1 MFNDFA
7 LYNTTSVIP
16 AKVLSLKVGP
26 GHWPTS
32 AIPLCNFE
40 KRK

>member
-16 AKVLSLKVGP
+16 AKVLSLNGGLWHRQKMRIV
-26 GHWPTS
+26 
-32 AIPLCNFE
+32 
-40 KRK
+40 

>member
-16 AKVLSLKVGP
+16 AKVLRSVASAENANCLKD
-26 GHWPTS
+26 
-32 AIPLCNFE
+32 
-40 KRK
+40 